1 MLTCP
6 RFQPHTRLISAA
18 QNAPPMRRGE
28 RGNAVRVLQQAL
40 VDLGARMPGSFR
52 AGDFDGI
59 FGSETETVLRSFQSQ
74 RGLAADGVA
83 GRQTFGA
90 MDSLFNAND
99 PFFSIPE
106 ISHARL
112 LVQMLGP
119 PDSRPFAC
127 TTSK

>member
-1 MLTCP
+1 MSKEIN
-6 RFQPHTRLISAA
+6 RRAFISAS
-18 QNAPPMRRGE
+18 PMLGVA
-28 RGNAVRVLQQAL
+28 AVT
-40 VDLGARMPGSFR
+40 SNS
-52 AGDFDGI
+52 